1 MNIHFFKGVVCLFSL
16 CLLLTNCNEGAKQST
31 ENKIQFDS
39 IRVEKVYHLMETKEN
54 PNCNL
59 QINFIYP
66 SQYDNKDILK
76 KIQNQFVCDYFGEQ
90 YESMSP
96 QEAINQYTNDYLNSY
111 KELEKDFK
119 SEIEKDP
126 KAPVSA
132 WFSYYE
138 MLTGNLIYN
147 SNNIISYTIGFENY
161 TGGAHGSHAYNNHVI
176 DLLTGSIVTEEEI
189 FIDNYQDELAAILID
204 AIAKEQGVDKPKD
217 LENIGFFSVEE
228 IFPNNNFLVNE
239 EGLTYTFNEYEIAAY
254 VVGAI
259 NIFLPYENIE
269 FLLKRESP
277 ISAIV
282 WK

>member
-1 MNIHFFKGVVCLFSL
+1 MNIHFLKGFVCLFSL

-90 YESMSP
+90 YDSMPP
-96 QEAINQYTNDYLNSY
+96 QEALSQYTNDYLNSY

-132 WFSYYE
+132 WFSYFE
-138 MLTGNLIYN
+138 MLTGHIAYN
-147 SNNIISYTIGFENY
+147 KNNIISYTIGFENY

-176 DLLTGSIVTEEEI
+176 DLQTGAIVTEEEI
-189 FIDNYQDELAAILID
+189 FTDNYQDELAAILID

-259 NIFLPYENIE
+259 NIFLPYENID
-269 FLLKRESP
+269 FLLKKESP